1 MKFWRSQAGDDWV
14 PAEHGTQK
22 GALQRRVA
30 RGLTWTLIDSWG
42 GQLLQFLIF
51 AILAHLLTKTDFGL
65 VSLAIVFVNFALLF
79 VDQGLGD
86 ALIQRPKVTRSQ
98 LNTAFWVAIVTG
110 LLLMGMGLLVAGPLA
125 TALNEPGLAP
135 IVMVLSLG
143 FLITSLSSVQIA
155 LLRREMDFR
164 GLALRRLMAV
174 VAGGTAGVGFAFAGF
189 GVWALVAQ
197 QLTFGVV
204 SVIMLWGV
212 SPWRPR
218 LEASMS
224 DFRELFSFG
233 INIVGTD
240 VMLYVSR
247 NADNLLVGAVLGPAA
262 LGLYAIGYKIL
273 ETSQT
278 ILVQAA
284 RKLAFP
290 VFSRLAHD
298 PVRLRRVYGRVNRAL
313 SVVILP
319 GYIGLA
325 LVAQEAVPL
334 IFGSEWTQSGP
345 VASTLFLIGPVLTIQ
360 VASGALINATGHP
373 HITLRFRLATMIVH
387 VIGFGIAVTVFGSI
401 VAVAAAFVIG
411 SYMLLPANLYILQRY
426 GGIPIWDML
435 RQLRGAALATL
446 LMAAAVLAV
455 KFALMDSV
463 GRLVLLVAEIAVG
476 VVVFIAALV
485 FLERKLLIEVVTIAL
500 QAVPGGERV
509 GRRLHLPVKKR
520 RGDGRAARAVAA
532 ALEVELAADD
542 TQVMDI

>member
-1 MKFWRSQAGDDWV
+1 M
-14 PAEHGTQK
+14 PEEHGTQK
-22 GALQRRVA
+22 GALQHRVA

-65 VSLAIVFVNFALLF
+65 VSLAIVFVNFAQLF

-110 LLLMGMGLLVAGPLA
+110 ALLMGVGLLIAQPLA
-125 TALNEPGLAP
+125 MALNEPGLGP
-135 IVMVLSLG
+135 IVAVLSLG
-143 FLITSLSSVQIA
+143 FLITSLTSVQIA

-164 GLALRRLMAV
+164 GLALRRLVAAMSGGV
-174 VAGGTAGVGFAFAGF
+174 VGVGLAFAGF

-197 QLTFGVV
+197 QLTFGFV

-218 LEASMS
+218 LEATLV

-240 VMLYVSR
+240 VLLYISR
-247 NADNLLVGAVLGPAA
+247 NADNLLVGAVLGAGP

-273 ETSQT
+273 DTSQT

-290 VFSRLAHD
+290 VFSRLSQD
-298 PVRLRRVYGRVNRAL
+298 PARLRRVYGRVNRAL

-334 IFGSEWTQSGP
+334 IFGPEWTQSGP
-345 VASTLFLIGPVLTIQ
+345 VAATLFLIGPVLTVQ

-373 HITLRFRLATMIVH
+373 GITLRFRLMTMIVH
-387 VIGFGIAVTVFGSI
+387 VVGFVIAVSVFGSI

-411 SYMLLPANLYILQRY
+411 SYLMLPVNLYILRRW
-426 GGIPIWDML
+426 GGIAIGDMF
-435 RQLRGAALATL
+435 RQLRWVGLSTA
-446 LMAAAVLAV
+446 LMAAAVLGV
-455 KFALMDSV
+455 RFTLLGSVSKFGLLIVEIAAGIVVFTAALAFFE
-463 GRLVLLVAEIAVG
+463 RALLVET
-476 VVVFIAALV
+476 
-485 FLERKLLIEVVTIAL
+485 VTIVL
-500 QAVPGGERV
+500 QALPGGERIGGWLRLPIKKQRG
-509 GRRLHLPVKKR
+509 GR
-520 RGDGRAARAVAA
+520 RAARIAEQAA
-532 ALEVELAADD
+532 MEIEFVADD
-542 TQVMDI
+542 ERTLDI